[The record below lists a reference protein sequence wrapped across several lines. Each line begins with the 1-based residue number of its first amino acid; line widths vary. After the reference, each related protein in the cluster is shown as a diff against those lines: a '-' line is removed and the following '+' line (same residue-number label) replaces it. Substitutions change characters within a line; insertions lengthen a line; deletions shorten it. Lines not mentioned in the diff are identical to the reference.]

1 MASTLARDR
10 KFRFGIQAGGPMDAQ
25 GWIALAQKAEALG
38 YSSLSMPDHFGEQ
51 LAPIA
56 ALAAAAAA
64 TSTLR
69 LNALVF
75 DNDYRHPVVLAKEM
89 ATLDVLSGGRI
100 DVGIG
105 AGWLRTDYDSAG
117 IQYDPIGVRLDRMVE
132 AVAVLKGLFSPGP
145 FSVEGAHYRI
155 TDLDGQP
162 KPVQQPHPPFLLGG
176 GGRRMLSI
184 AAREADIVGIN
195 FNLKEG
201 EIGPQL
207 GPDATEAM
215 TAQKVGWVREAAG
228 PRFDEIELNVLVFTV
243 LITEHRLDMAQVMAG
258 GMGLTPEQVLE
269 VPHFMI
275 GTVDQLVEDLRRR
288 RDAYGL
294 SYVVVPGSA
303 IEEFAPIVVRLA
315 GS

>member
-1 MASTLARDR
+1 
-10 KFRFGIQAGGPMDAQ
+10 
-25 GWIALAQKAEALG
+25 
-38 YSSLSMPDHFGEQ
+38 
-51 LAPIA
+51 
-56 ALAAAAAA
+56 
-64 TSTLR
+64 
-69 LNALVF
+69 
-75 DNDYRHPVVLAKEM
+75 
-89 ATLDVLSGGRI
+89 
-100 DVGIG
+100 
-105 AGWLRTDYDSAG
+105 
-117 IQYDPIGVRLDRMVE
+117 MVE
-132 AVAVLKGLFSPGP
+132 AIAVLKGLFTPGP
-145 FSVEGAHYRI
+145 FNFEGAHYRI
-155 TDLDGQP
+155 TGLDGEP
-162 KPVQQPHPPFLLGG
+162 KPVQKPHPPFLLGG

-195 FNLKEG
+195 FNLKSG

-288 RDAYGL
+288 RDTYGL

-303 IEEFAPIVVRLA
+303 IEEFAPIVERLA